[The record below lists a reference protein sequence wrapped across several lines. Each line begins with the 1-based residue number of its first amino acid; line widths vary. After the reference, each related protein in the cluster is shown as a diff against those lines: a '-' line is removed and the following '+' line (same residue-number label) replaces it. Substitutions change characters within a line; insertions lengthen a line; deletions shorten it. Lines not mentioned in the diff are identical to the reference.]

1 MNNKK
6 NLKRDFM
13 IKGNCLKRLMKDFVY
28 YGKELETIQNKINI
42 MCADGSDQHDINKQK
57 ECLKETQ
64 DVRIQIK
71 EKVIKA
77 KEELQNLF
85 NDNTDEEVKET
96 EEYKN
101 AEIILKDGIEL
112 SNDLE

>member
-1 MNNKK
+1 
-6 NLKRDFM
+6 M
-13 IKGNCLKRLMKDFVY
+13 IKGNSLKRLMKDFVY

-57 ECLKETQ
+57 EGLMETQ
-64 DVRIQIK
+64 AVRIQIK

-77 KEELQNLF
+77 KEDLQNLF

-96 EEYKN
+96 EEYDN
-101 AEIILKDGIEL
+101 AEIVLKNGIEL
-112 SNDLE
+112 LKDFE

>member
-13 IKGNCLKRLMKDFVY
+13 IKGNSLKRLMKDYIY
-28 YGKELETIQNKINI
+28 YGKEFETIQNKINN
-42 MCADGSDQHDINKQK
+42 MYADGSDQHDINKQK
-57 ECLKETQ
+57 ECLQETQ
-64 DVRIQIK
+64 DVRTQIK

-77 KEELQNLF
+77 KVELQNLF

-101 AEIILKDGIEL
+101 AEIILKDGVEL
-112 SNDLE
+112 FNDQE